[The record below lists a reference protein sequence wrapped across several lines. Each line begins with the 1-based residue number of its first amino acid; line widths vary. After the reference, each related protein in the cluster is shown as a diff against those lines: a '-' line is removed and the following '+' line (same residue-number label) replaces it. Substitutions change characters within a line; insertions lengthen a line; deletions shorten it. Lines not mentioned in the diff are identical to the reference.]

1 MGLPLISLQWRTAGP
16 KKAQG
21 STVLVFC
28 RPCLRGMSRL
38 LAEPSVVIMPPF
50 YHSATSRK
58 KPNVLSSIH
67 VAALLPSVAALLFL
81 LHSSAGVTG
90 HLTYLE
96 AMTSGDEVEPRQ
108 EVEDFYQDYQDE
120 DSEDYQ
126 LDQKLDLDSLQDILD
141 YSVEVEGREEL
152 DEMEEEKFK
161 EKEEEPNIRQF
172 ALMISRMLYQLTK
185 M

>member
-1 MGLPLISLQWRTAGP
+1 M
-16 KKAQG
+16 
-21 STVLVFC
+21 
-28 RPCLRGMSRL
+28 
-38 LAEPSVVIMPPF
+38 
-50 YHSATSRK
+50 
-58 KPNVLSSIH
+58 
-67 VAALLPSVAALLFL
+67 
-81 LHSSAGVTG
+81 TG

-141 YSVEVEGREEL
+141 YSVEVEGREEQE
-152 DEMEEEKFK
+152 EMEEEKFK

>member
-1 MGLPLISLQWRTAGP
+1 
-16 KKAQG
+16 
-21 STVLVFC
+21 
-28 RPCLRGMSRL
+28 
-38 LAEPSVVIMPPF
+38 MPPF
-50 YHSATSRK
+50 HHSATSRK
-58 KPNVLSSIH
+58 KSNVLSSIR

-81 LHSSAGVTG
+81 LHSGAGVTAG

-172 ALMISRMLYQLTK
+172 ALMISQMLYQLTK

>member
-1 MGLPLISLQWRTAGP
+1 
-16 KKAQG
+16 
-21 STVLVFC
+21 
-28 RPCLRGMSRL
+28 
-38 LAEPSVVIMPPF
+38 MPPF

-67 VAALLPSVAALLFL
+67 VAALLFL

-141 YSVEVEGREEL
+141 YSVEVEGREEQE
-152 DEMEEEKFK
+152 EMEEEKFK

>member
-58 KPNVLSSIH
+58 KPNVLSSI
-67 VAALLPSVAALLFL
+67 PVAALLFL

-96 AMTSGDEVEPRQ
+96 AMTSGNEVEARQ

-152 DEMEEEKFK
+152 AEMEEEKFK